1 MPLPPL
7 SDDIL
12 GLGIALGI
20 GLLIGVERE
29 RAKGTGSGRAAAGV
43 RTFML
48 LGLAGALAHL
58 VGAVGV
64 LVAGIFVTLAM
75 LASYRRSQA
84 ADPGLTTEVAM
95 LLTFFLGVLAMW
107 NTPLAAGLGVVVA
120 LVLASKSRLHRF
132 TRQVLSAQELHDLL
146 VLAAAAFVVL
156 PLLPDRT
163 IDPWDAINPRKLWL
177 LVVAVMAVS
186 SAGYV
191 ALHAFGSRLGLA
203 LAGLAGGFV
212 SSTAT
217 IAAMADRARAAPESS
232 PSFASA
238 GLISN
243 VGTIIQL
250 TIVIAML
257 SPELLRLAAWP
268 LAMAG
273 MVAAGA
279 ALVASWRAFSSP
291 SDGRALAGKRPFEPM
306 RVLAFVAILATIVLL
321 AAIARH
327 WLGAGSL
334 PWVLA
339 ASGLADVHAAA
350 ASAGQLVATR
360 QVGADQAL
368 VAVLAALAS
377 NSLVKCVVAAV
388 KGGRH
393 YAMRMIPGIVLMV
406 VAFAVTMG
414 LTQTAQAREW
424 RAAQVSCV
432 GNARYQGVSLMCS
445 ANASRFISTS
455 PIRLTN
461 RITPVSNHDRPAQ
474 PPTSASAPR
483 TKSS

>member
-1 MPLPPL
+1 MPPL

-12 GLGIALGI
+12 GLGVALGV

-29 RAKGTGSGRAAAGV
+29 RAKGTGPRRAAAGV

-48 LGLAGALAHL
+48 LGLVGALAHL
-58 VGAVGV
+58 VGAVGI
-64 LVAGIFVTLAM
+64 LVAGIFVTVAV

-95 LLTFFLGVLAMW
+95 LLTFFLGVLAMRV
-107 NTPLAAGLGVVVA
+107 TPLAAGLGVVIV

-146 VLAAAAFVVL
+146 LLAAAAFVVL

-163 IDPWDAINPRKLWL
+163 VDPWDAINPRKLWL

-191 ALHAFGSRLGLA
+191 ALRAFGSRLGLA

-217 IAAMADRARAAPESS
+217 IAAMADRAKAAPESS
-232 PSFASA
+232 ASFASA
-238 GLISN
+238 GLVSN

-250 TIVIAML
+250 TIVIAAL
-257 SPELLRLAAWP
+257 SPELLRHAAWP
-268 LAMAG
+268 LAAAG
-273 MVAAGA
+273 VVAATA
-279 ALVASWRAFSSP
+279 ALVASWRAFSISG
-291 SDGRALAGKRPFEPM
+291 DGHKLAGKRPFAPM
-306 RVLAFVAILATIVLL
+306 RVLAFVAILATILLL
-321 AAIARH
+321 AAIARR
-327 WLGAGSL
+327 WLGESSL

-339 ASGLADVHAAA
+339 AAGLADVHAAA
-350 ASAGQLVATR
+350 ASAAQLVTTG
-360 QVGADQAL
+360 QVDADRAL

-377 NSLVKCVVAAV
+377 NSLVKCVVAAI

-393 YAMRMIPGIVLMV
+393 YAMRVIPGIVLMV

-414 LTQTAQAREW
+414 LTQ
-424 RAAQVSCV
+424 S
-432 GNARYQGVSLMCS
+432 GQGAGILLLSDPRPVHS
-445 ANASRFISTS
+445 A
-455 PIRLTN
+455 L
-461 RITPVSNHDRPAQ
+461 SNGP
-474 PPTSASAPR
+474 APR
-483 TKSS
+483 

>member
-1 MPLPPL
+1 MPPL

-12 GLGIALGI
+12 GLGVAIGV

-29 RAKGTGSGRAAAGV
+29 RAKGAGPRRAAAGV

-58 VGAVGV
+58 VGEIGI
-64 LVAGIFVTLAM
+64 LVAGIFVTLAV

-95 LLTFFLGVLAMW
+95 LVTFFLGVLAMRV
-107 NTPLAAGLGVVVA
+107 TPVAAGLGVVVA

-146 VLAAAAFVVL
+146 LLTAAAFVVL

-163 IDPWDAINPRKLWL
+163 VDPWDAINPRKLWL

-191 ALHAFGSRLGLA
+191 ALRAFGSRLGLA

-212 SSTAT
+212 SSIAT
-217 IAAMADRARAAPESS
+217 IAAMADRARATPESS
-232 PSFASA
+232 ASFASA
-238 GLISN
+238 GLVSN

-250 TIVIAML
+250 TIVLAAL
-257 SPELLRLAAWP
+257 SPELLTHAAWP
-268 LAMAG
+268 LA
-273 MVAAGA
+273 AAGVVAVGA
-279 ALVASWRAFSSP
+279 AVVASWRAFSS
-291 SDGRALAGKRPFEPM
+291 SGDGRSLAGQRPFEPM
-306 RVLAFVAILATIVLL
+306 RVLAFVAILAAIMLL

-350 ASAGQLVATR
+350 ASAAQLVATG

-377 NSLVKCVVAAV
+377 NSLMKCVVAAL

-393 YAMRMIPGIVLMV
+393 YALRVIPGIVLMV
-406 VAFAVTMG
+406 IAFAVTMG
-414 LTQTAQAREW
+414 LTQ
-424 RAAQVSCV
+424 S
-432 GNARYQGVSLMCS
+432 G
-445 ANASRFISTS
+445 
-455 PIRLTN
+455 
-461 RITPVSNHDRPAQ
+461 
-474 PPTSASAPR
+474 
-483 TKSS
+483 